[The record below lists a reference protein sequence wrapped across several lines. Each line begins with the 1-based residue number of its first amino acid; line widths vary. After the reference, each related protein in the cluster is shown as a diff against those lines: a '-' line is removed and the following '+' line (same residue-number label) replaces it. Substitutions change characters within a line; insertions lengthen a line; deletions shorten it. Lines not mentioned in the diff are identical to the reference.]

1 MVYECDQCSAALPAG
16 AHACPRCG
24 EAFEEAVP
32 PDAVLPKAG
41 FHAAASSAAPDAG
54 GIGDAGS
61 IGDADLRSKLAQ
73 AEADIAT
80 LRSQAIVLKS
90 EVMTLRG
97 HVATLTGEVTA
108 VEEHSAA
115 LKTYSATL
123 QSQVVT
129 LTNRLTV
136 LEMAG
141 REDKRRFIDH
151 VNHVKEALGYIQ
163 LNQINLS
170 QINGPTGAPGQ

>member
-16 AHACPRCG
+16 ACLCPRCG
-24 EAFEEAVP
+24 EQFEEAVP
-32 PDAVLPKAG
+32 PDAVLPKSG
-41 FHAAASSAAPDAG
+41 FHAASCAEQGESP
-54 GIGDAGS
+54 
-61 IGDADLRSKLAQ
+61 LRAKLTQ
-73 AEADIAT
+73 AEADIAA

-90 EVMTLRG
+90 ELMALRS
-97 HVATLTGEVTA
+97 HVSELTGEITA
-108 VEEHSAA
+108 FEEHSAV
-115 LKTYSATL
+115 LKTHSAVL

-151 VNHVKEALGYIQ
+151 VNHVKEALGCIQ
-163 LNQINLS
+163 LN